1 MFRFEK
7 RLQRVAAAAAA
18 VAALASAAP
27 AGAVTLLSASMNTS
41 NTAIITGPAYPHGV
55 DVYDAPVT
63 FHAIDDGTPIDF
75 LAYCIDIYHDMY
87 LGPLNGGAGYAYH
100 PEALTTDSKDST
112 STAQLGDALS
122 VTQLDKI
129 GALVNYSAFLVSHP
143 DANLANQLS
152 AIQAA
157 IWVVENNFSAGPHY
171 TVSSNNGL
179 NPLITQYV
187 NDAAVAP
194 YMPTGQTH
202 TIFANDYGHQAFI
215 IAGGIPEPATWGLM
229 IVGFGGVGAM
239 LRQRRRLVA
248 ALT

>member
-1 MFRFEK
+1 MFRFGK
-7 RLQRVAAAAAA
+7 RASRLAAAAAA
-18 VAALASAAP
+18 CAALACAAP
-27 AGAVTLLSASMNTS
+27 AGAVTLLSASMNTG

-63 FHAIDDGTPIDF
+63 FHALDNGSPIDF
-75 LAYCIDIYHDMY
+75 LAYCVDIYHDMF

-100 PEALTTDSKDST
+100 PEQVTTDSKDST
-112 STAQLGDALS
+112 ASAQLGDPLS
-122 VTQLDKI
+122 AVQLDKI

-143 DANLANQLS
+143 DADLVNQLS

-157 IWVVENNFSAGPHY
+157 IWVVANNFPAGPHY

-194 YMPTGQTH
+194 YMPTGQFH
-202 TIFANDYGHQAFI
+202 AIFANDYGHQAFVL
-215 IAGGIPEPATWGLM
+215 AGGIPEPASWALM
-229 IVGFGGVGAM
+229 ILGFGGIGSM
-239 LRQRRRLVA
+239 LRQRRRTL
-248 ALT
+248 ALA